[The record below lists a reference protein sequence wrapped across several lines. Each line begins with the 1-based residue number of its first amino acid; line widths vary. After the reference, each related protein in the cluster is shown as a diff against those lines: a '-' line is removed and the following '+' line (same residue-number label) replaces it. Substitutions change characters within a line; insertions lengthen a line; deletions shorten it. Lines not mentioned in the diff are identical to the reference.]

1 MYNGPALWRL
11 RLYALRALSEYSGQ
25 EQTNMNTVL
34 PRVPASAEIR

>member
-11 RLYALRALSEYSGQ
+11 CLYALRASSEYSGQ

-34 PRVPASAEIR
+34 PLVPASAEIR